1 MIDRT
6 VGAVTG
12 QPTVLQRVADS
23 MLTRSNSF
31 CDPQIVVSGLGV
43 NVYVKLYFCKRTHDT
58 GENFSVV
65 QSFQKKKKNSAEK
78 FGFRNH
84 WFKIFNIGL
93 TGFKSTIIIWHVIR
107 NILFPHCWRGGWAA

>member
-65 QSFQKKKKNSAEK
+65 QNQQSTFERQSKYN
-78 FGFRNH
+78 
-84 WFKIFNIGL
+84 NINNVCL
-93 TGFKSTIIIWHVIR
+93 SVTPLVK
-107 NILFPHCWRGGWAA
+107 LFARSKV